1 MKQLISRRSFLKAA
15 GVTAAAASM
24 AIGAPA
30 ASACWFG
37 DKSDVTILYTNDV
50 HTYIDKQSPK
60 LTYAAI
66 ADLKQSYQNAGKDV
80 LLVDAG
86 DHVQGTAYGSMDE
99 GASIIKLMNAA
110 GYDVATPGNH
120 EFDYGYP
127 NLKTLAGEADFPI
140 LAANV
145 RYDNAAALGD
155 QTTFTT
161 TDGKKIGIFGLDTP
175 ETATKAHPDKIKG
188 VSFLA
193 AQEMFDCAQAQV
205 DALKA
210 DGCDYIICLGHLGI
224 DAESTGNRSIDL
236 LEKVTGIDVFIDGHS
251 HSTLEEIKEATNG
264 TGKVGDTV
272 LTSTGTKLAN
282 VGMVDI
288 SPDGTIST
296 SSLATSELTVTPDAK
311 VAARAEEIQK
321 EIDADYG
328 TVFAKTEVA
337 LDGEKAN
344 VRTGETN
351 LGDLIADAML
361 WQAGLLDEGVDAAVT
376 NGGGIRA
383 SIAAGDITK
392 KDINTVLPFGNTLY
406 VVKVTGAEL
415 LEALEASTYCTPE
428 AIGGFPQVAGIE
440 FTVNTGAQFDTK
452 ELYPGS
458 TYGKPASINRVMIQT
473 VGGEAFNPEETYT
486 IVTNDFMGAGG
497 DTYYA
502 FKAASSGYDSGVPL
516 DEVVMDYI
524 TSELKGVV
532 SKAQYGETDNRIH
545 TISYNDVKAGDWY
558 ANAVNY
564 VTLTGLMNG
573 TGDGFSPNLAIN
585 RGMMVTVLYRMAGSP
600 EVTAEN
606 PFTDVPADTWYTDAV
621 IWASENGI
629 TAGTSETTFSP
640 TNSLTREQL
649 ATFFYR
655 FADFENPD
663 PIEITGDLTGFT
675 DAGQVASYATDA
687 MKWAIGEGLISG
699 TTETTLSPK
708 ATATRAQVATI
719 LMRYTAE

>member
-1 MKQLISRRSFLKAA
+1 MKLWKKFSALFLALVMVLALAIPA
-15 GVTAAAASM
+15 GATETEQDLTGHIV
-24 AIGAPA
+24 
-30 ASACWFG
+30 
-37 DKSDVTILYTNDV
+37 ILHTNDV
-50 HTYIDKQSPK
+50 HGAIGE
-60 LTYAAI
+60 YAKVA
-66 ADLKQSYQNAGKDV
+66 ALKQAYQAAGAYV
-80 LLVDAG
+80 LLADAG
-86 DHVQGTAYGSMDE
+86 DFIQGDPTVSASQGKTAIE
-99 GASIIKLMNAA
+99 LMNLA
-110 GYDVATPGNH
+110 GYDVAAPGNH

-383 SIAAGDITK
+383 SIAAGDLTK

-428 AIGGFPQVAGIE
+428 AIGGFPQVTGIE

>member
-1 MKQLISRRSFLKAA
+1 MKLWKKFSALFLALVMVLALAIPA
-15 GVTAAAASM
+15 GATETEQDLTGHIV
-24 AIGAPA
+24 
-30 ASACWFG
+30 
-37 DKSDVTILYTNDV
+37 ILHTNDV
-50 HTYIDKQSPK
+50 HGAIGE
-60 LTYAAI
+60 YAKVA
-66 ADLKQSYQNAGKDV
+66 ALKQAYQAAGAYV
-80 LLVDAG
+80 LLADAG
-86 DHVQGTAYGSMDE
+86 DFIQGDPTVSASQGKTAIE
-99 GASIIKLMNAA
+99 LMNLA
-110 GYDVATPGNH
+110 GYDVAAPGNH

-640 TNSLTREQL
+640 INSLTREQL

-675 DAGQVASYATDA
+675 DADQVASYATDA